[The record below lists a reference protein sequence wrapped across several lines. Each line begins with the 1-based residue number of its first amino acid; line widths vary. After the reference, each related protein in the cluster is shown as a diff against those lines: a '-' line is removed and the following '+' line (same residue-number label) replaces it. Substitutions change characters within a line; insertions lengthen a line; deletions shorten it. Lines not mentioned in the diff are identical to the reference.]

1 VIEWFEIMRVCLQVF
16 ENYEKSPSSKKK
28 EDSCSPLICSKV
40 QWVKVKV
47 LATQNPRYEG
57 KL

>member
-1 VIEWFEIMRVCLQVF
+1 MPPSFK
-16 ENYEKSPSSKKK
+16 NYEKSPSAEK

-47 LATQNPRYEG
+47 LATQNPRYEV